1 MMYSEMYT
9 IIEAANDGLSYK
21 EAFEMPLNELEL
33 FIYLKNASQN
43 RTNDTVEASM
53 KK

>member
-1 MMYSEMYT
+1 MYSDMFS
-9 IIEAANDGLSYK
+9 IIEAANDGLSYR
-21 EAFEMPLNELEL
+21 EAFDMPLDELEL
-33 FIYLKNASQN
+33 FIYLKNASTQ